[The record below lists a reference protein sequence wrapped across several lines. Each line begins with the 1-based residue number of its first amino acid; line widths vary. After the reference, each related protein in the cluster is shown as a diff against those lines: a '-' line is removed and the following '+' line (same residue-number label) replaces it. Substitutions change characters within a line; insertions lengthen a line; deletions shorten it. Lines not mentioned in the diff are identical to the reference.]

1 MEILTLRAHQTIWPT
16 PDLGNF
22 PSEHDLTTCVNLYLA
37 NFAPWLPIIDS
48 PRGTFRIDKAAP
60 IVLKAVA
67 AVGSVYA
74 RNGHEKLGVPLAE
87 LVRRDI
93 LFIVSAE
100 TLGLSLV

>member
-1 MEILTLRAHQTIWPT
+1 MQILTLRAHQTIWPT

-22 PSEHDLTTCVNLYLA
+22 PSEQDLTICVDLYLA
-37 NFAPWLPIIDS
+37 HFAAWLPIIDS

-67 AVGSVYA
+67 AIGSVYA
-74 RNGHEKLGVPLAE
+74 KNGLEKLGMPLAE

-93 LFIVSAE
+93 LFIVGPIS
-100 TLGLSLV
+100 LS